1 MSAPLECVVAHII
14 ANIENL
20 TDEQLQTLH
29 SHIGYELQDRE
40 VSHVTDAQEKARFV
54 STVMGW

>member
-1 MSAPLECVVAHII
+1 MSTPLACVVAHIL

-20 TDEQLQTLH
+20 TDEQLRHLH

-40 VSHVTDAQEKARFV
+40 VSHVTDTQEKARFV
-54 STVMGW
+54 NTIMGW